1 MKNTVF
7 FFNLCLNRLEDFVF
21 KTELRVLLNKYKNL
35 AVVKFWTTLKPT
47 RRKFSLCQM
56 HLDLSTQG
64 IDRAVS
70 FMNHFVFVLIS

>member
-7 FFNLCLNRLEDFVF
+7 FLNLCLNRLEDFVF
-21 KTELRVLLNKYKNL
+21 KTELRVLWNKEKDV

-47 RRKFSLCQM
+47 RRKFLLYQM